1 MKIKVLTLIFLSL
14 SIIVSMTACGTKT
27 NDDEQSKKNNITTS
41 SNAPDTTSSIK
52 SEDNNI
58 VLSDSYKVP
67 GKNIVIDVPNY
78 QEMEKGYTQLYI
90 LHGVKYVAV
99 TADDSVTASSV
110 MDAHE
115 KAFDK
120 FKENIQNYSYV
131 NALSITSEVEET
143 INGINVYRYEGTL
156 NCALDY
162 SNREKSYD
170 AYVVGYSFIMDGVP
184 CTITGSVIEQSQSDE
199 MISEIRDTVDA
210 MIKTLRSS
218 K

>member
-14 SIIVSMTACGTKT
+14 SIIASMTACGTKT
-27 NDDEQSKKNNITTS
+27 NDDEQSQKNNITTS
-41 SNAPDTTSSIK
+41 STATETTSSIK

-67 GKNIVIDVPNY
+67 GKNIVVDVPDY
-78 QEMEKGYTQLYI
+78 QPMEKGFTKLYI

-99 TADDSVTASSV
+99 TANKSETETEL
-110 MDAHE
+110 MKAHE
-115 KAFDK
+115 VAFEK

-131 NALSITSEVEET
+131 NSISIKNERKDNVNGVE
-143 INGINVYRYEGTL
+143 VYRYEGTL
-156 NCALDY
+156 NCGRDTV
-162 SNREKSYD
+162 YD